1 MKLSNFSLSAKLRMV
16 LVMTAFAL
24 GGLAVFD
31 LVTLRSAL
39 VEEKK
44 ANVRQV
50 VDMTRSI
57 FSHYDQLAKSGEIT
71 LDEAQTRATEFIQN
85 ARYADNNYV
94 FVLGL
99 DTKVILHPIQPK
111 LNGQNGK
118 QVIDVNGVPVLD
130 EMVKAARHPE
140 GGA

>member
-57 FSHYDQLAKSGEIT
+57 FSHYDQLAKSG
-71 LDEAQTRATEFIQN
+71 
-85 ARYADNNYV
+85 
-94 FVLGL
+94 
-99 DTKVILHPIQPK
+99 
-111 LNGQNGK
+111 
-118 QVIDVNGVPVLD
+118 
-130 EMVKAARHPE
+130 
-140 GGA
+140 